1 MFGGACQGV
10 CPTRGTPAAS
20 SMATMTA
27 DAPARTR
34 LLDPADLGDHLD
46 RLYRGAL
53 ALCGSRERAEDLV
66 QDTYERVLS
75 RPRFLRNDDDLGYLL
90 RVMRNTFIS
99 QERAARRRPAPA
111 TVGEIERFEH
121 TAAHAPSTLTEARL
135 LYDAIA
141 ALPPAYREAVV
152 AVDVVGV
159 PYRDAARALR
169 VSQGTVASR
178 VFRARECLAEALLRD
193 TPPPIGRI

>member
-1 MFGGACQGV
+1 
-10 CPTRGTPAAS
+10 
-20 SMATMTA
+20 MAA

-66 QDTYERVLS
+66 QDTYMRVLS

-99 QERAARRRPAPA
+99 QQRAARRRPAPA
-111 TVGEIERFEH
+111 TAGEIERFEH
-121 TAAHAPSTLTEARL
+121 TAAHAPSTLAEARH

-141 ALPPAYREAVV
+141 ALPQDYREALV

-159 PYRDAARALR
+159 PYRDAARALGTR
-169 VSQGTVASR
+169 EGTVASR
-178 VFRARECLAEALLRD
+178 VFRARQLVAAALAPE
-193 TPPPIGRI
+193 T